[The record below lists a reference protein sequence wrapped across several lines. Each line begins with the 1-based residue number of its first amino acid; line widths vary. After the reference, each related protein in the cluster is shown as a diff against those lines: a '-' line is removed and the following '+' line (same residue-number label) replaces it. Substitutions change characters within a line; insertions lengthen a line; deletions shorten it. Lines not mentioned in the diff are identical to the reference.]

1 MLLTLPGKVLDLTK
15 LNKDKKFSLRGKID
29 GGLQA
34 MRNLE
39 QHGFGKLLVKTSKG
53 SVKVSY
59 DVPNIH
65 TSIFTFTYAKKH
77 L

>member
-15 LNKDKKFSLRGKID
+15 LNKDKKFRLRGKID
-29 GGLQA
+29 GGLKA

-39 QHGFGKLLVKTSKG
+39 QHGFGILLVKTSKG
-53 SVKVSY
+53 SVK

-65 TSIFTFTYAKKH
+65 TSILTFTYAKKH